1 MNKLELV
8 KKIAEKRGVKEQ
20 VARDFLDLTLDSI
33 VEALTKGD
41 DVSLVGFGR
50 FTSRHRA
57 ERTGRNPQTGE
68 SLVIQEKTIPWFKAG
83 KPFVDVLNTSKSS
96 SIDG

>member
-20 VARDFLDLTLDSI
+20 VARDFLDITLDSI

-50 FTSRHRA
+50 FTSKHRA

-68 SLVIQEKTIPWFKAG
+68 SIVVQEKNIPWFKAG
-83 KPFVDVLNTSKSS
+83 KPFVDILNTPERS
-96 SIDG
+96 SIEG

>member
-68 SLVIQEKTIPWFKAG
+68 SLVIQEKNIPWFKAG
-83 KPFVDVLNTSKSS
+83 KPFVDIINTPKS
-96 SIDG
+96 

>member
-8 KKIAEKRGVKEQ
+8 KKIAEKRDVNEQ
-20 VARDFLDLTLDSI
+20 TARLFLDVTLDSI
-33 VEALTKGD
+33 VEAITKGD

-50 FTSRHRA
+50 FTSKHRA

-68 SLVIQEKTIPWFKAG
+68 PIVIQEKNIPSFKAG
-83 KPFVDVLNTSKSS
+83 KPFVDILNTSKKTKR
-96 SIDG
+96 